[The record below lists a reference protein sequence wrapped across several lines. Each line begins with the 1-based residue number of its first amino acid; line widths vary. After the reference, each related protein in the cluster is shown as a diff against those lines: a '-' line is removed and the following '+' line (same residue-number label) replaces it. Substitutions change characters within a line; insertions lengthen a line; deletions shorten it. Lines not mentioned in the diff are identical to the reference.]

1 MQVRHTKFFLL
12 QTGIALLVLFHII
25 YPYPK
30 RPYRTHK
37 RLSFSMEFLNASDIM
52 YVAENISCLQA
63 DDGWTALYFLGL
75 EVSVIHLAF
84 PVNLTG
90 EEEEDPQW

>member
-1 MQVRHTKFFLL
+1 MQVRHTKFFLF
-12 QTGIALLVLFHII
+12 QTGITLLVLFHII

-37 RLSFSMEFLNASDIM
+37 RLSFSMEFLNACDIM
-52 YVAENISCLQA
+52 DIENYSCLRA
-63 DDGWTALYFLGL
+63 DDGWTALYFLAL

-84 PVNLTG
+84 PVSLTG

>member
-1 MQVRHTKFFLL
+1 
-12 QTGIALLVLFHII
+12 
-25 YPYPK
+25 
-30 RPYRTHK
+30 
-37 RLSFSMEFLNASDIM
+37 MEFLNASDIM

-84 PVNLTG
+84 PVSLTG